1 MDDTV
6 KLQCPYK
13 AMTLPTDRLSPFDPP
28 NKLIELSQEKGIHRL
43 VYPDG
48 HLGWLVTS
56 YDIIRKILTDT
67 RFSAR
72 SEFKRAPV
80 LRPGVEPFYG
90 NKALPGWLVDMDP
103 PHHTRYRKAL
113 SELLSMK
120 RITALKPRIE
130 QIVHEHLDAMEQ
142 MGSPLD
148 LVEWFA
154 LPVPSLMICELL
166 GVPYESRREF
176 QRNSAILFS
185 LEATAVEA
193 TASMAYL
200 TQFLRDL
207 VCHKRQYPAQDVL
220 SELIALN
227 EFNDD
232 ELSGMGVLLLTAGHE
247 TTANMLALGTFALL
261 SHPNEL
267 QILLDKPSLIDN
279 AVEELLRYL
288 TIFHFGVPRT
298 PLEDV
303 EFDGVLLK
311 TGESITLSLSAANRD
326 LSQFSDAHTL
336 NIQRSARGHFAFGF
350 GIHYCMGINLAR
362 VEMQVAYL
370 ALFNR
375 FPTLKLAIAPELI
388 QLTTNTGLYG
398 VDHLPLAW

>member
-1 MDDTV
+1 MHDHHT
-6 KLQCPYK
+6 QCPFES
-13 AMTLPTDRLSPFDPP
+13 MTLPTNRLHPLDPP
-28 NKLIELSQEKGIHRL
+28 EKLIELSQEKTVHRL

-56 YDIIRKILTDT
+56 YAAVRKVLTDS

-80 LRPGVEPFYG
+80 LRPGIEPFYG
-90 NKALPGWLVDMDP
+90 QRALPGWLVDMDP
-103 PHHTRYRKAL
+103 PEHTRYRKAL

-120 RITALKPRIE
+120 RMKALKPRIG
-130 QIVHEHLDAMEQ
+130 QIVHEHLDSMAS
-142 MGSPLD
+142 MGSPVD
-148 LVEWFA
+148 LVECFA
-154 LPVPSLMICELL
+154 LPVPSFMICELL

-185 LEATAVEA
+185 LDVSAHEAS
-193 TASMAYL
+193 ASMEYL

-207 VCHKRQYPAQDVL
+207 VRHKRQCPAADL
-220 SELIALN
+220 LGELIALN
-227 EFNDD
+227 EFNDE
-232 ELSGMGVLLLTAGHE
+232 ELSGIGVLLLTAGHE

-261 SHPNEL
+261 SHPKQL
-267 QILLDKPSLIDN
+267 QLLRDDSGLIEN

-303 EFDGVLLK
+303 ELDGTLIRAGDSV
-311 TGESITLSLSAANRD
+311 TLSLSAANRD
-326 LSQFSDAHTL
+326 PAQYAEAQTL
-336 NIQRSARGHFAFGF
+336 NIQRPARGHFAFGF

-362 VEMQVAYL
+362 IEMQIAYL
-370 ALFNR
+370 ALFHR
-375 FPTLKLAIAPELI
+375 FPTLQLAVAPESI
-388 QLTTNTGLYG
+388 RWCSDAGLYG
-398 VDHLPLAW
+398 VHHLPVAW